1 MRETSYHAVIAEMT
15 VRALW
20 ELQNLLDC
28 IPDALWDRCYGGA
41 PLWQHVYHTLHELDQ
56 WFINPRDTD
65 FVEPPIHTPHLQ
77 ELHIYPAVRLD
88 RQAVDDYF
96 YTIKSKLSI
105 YLTSLHDEDLLQR
118 PDNCEWT
125 RFTLILSQYRH
136 LYRHMGM
143 VMGFIEAET
152 GLCPRTL
159 EVGEDG
165 MISGF
170 RMRCSHS
177 KRTLEV
183 GGDPPAAPYDPY
195 Q

>member
-1 MRETSYHAVIAEMT
+1 M
-15 VRALW
+15 
-20 ELQNLLDC
+20 
-28 IPDALWDRCYGGA
+28 
-41 PLWQHVYHTLHELDQ
+41 
-56 WFINPRDTD
+56 
-65 FVEPPIHTPHLQ
+65 Q
-77 ELHIYPAVRLD
+77 ELHIYPTVRLD

-159 EVGEDG
+159 EVGEN
-165 MISGF
+165 
-170 RMRCSHS
+170 
-177 KRTLEV
+177 
-183 GGDPPAAPYDPY
+183 PPAAPYDPY

>member
-77 ELHIYPAVRLD
+77 ELHIYPMGITSVSQRIIEPIGKLAVLRDSENSFLI
-88 RQAVDDYF
+88 A
-96 YTIKSKLSI
+96 SI
-105 YLTSLHDEDLLQR
+105 
-118 PDNCEWT
+118 
-125 RFTLILSQYRH
+125 
-136 LYRHMGM
+136 
-143 VMGFIEAET
+143 
-152 GLCPRTL
+152 
-159 EVGEDG
+159 
-165 MISGF
+165 
-170 RMRCSHS
+170 
-177 KRTLEV
+177 
-183 GGDPPAAPYDPY
+183 
-195 Q
+195 